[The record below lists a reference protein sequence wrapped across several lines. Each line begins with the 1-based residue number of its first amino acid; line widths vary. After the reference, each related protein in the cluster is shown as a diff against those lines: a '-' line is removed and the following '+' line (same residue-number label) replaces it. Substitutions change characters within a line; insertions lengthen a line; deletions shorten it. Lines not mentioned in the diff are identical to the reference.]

1 MSVRFKPIDPVR
13 LKAAV
18 LRASYFEFVKA
29 FWPVVVAET
38 PVWNWHIEYIAGEIQ
53 EVLERIF
60 VGKPKEHDLIDNQ
73 PPGTSKSL
81 VFSVFQLPWAWTR
94 MPSLRF
100 IGASYSHPL
109 AMQLSRLSR
118 DVVKSDLYRLLF
130 PEVQI
135 RQDQDTK
142 AYFANTAGGTRYAVG
157 ANGSV
162 TGLHAHVICI
172 PYEVPVTTDRGD
184 LPIGYVVENRL
195 PVKLLTFDH
204 AAGRTRWQ
212 QVQSYG
218 KAPGRPVCKIEFT
231 DGTGLEC
238 THDHPVWNETLGQYV
253 DAETLTPGTQVL
265 YVRRDA
271 AVLHLP
277 EARGP
282 EVVEPEEE
290 SGPAGVLRQ
299 ALLRPVDQCEQ
310 DGEEP
315 RPVRQPE
322 AEVRGVREDDRGRT
336 VPGEV
341 QPVLLD
347 EVSGGAAGRDA
358 FPVGR
363 AGQAG
368 VSRVRRGRSGGAVS
382 GGARTVLLQG
392 VCGPGT
398 LGSDDAGEEPAV
410 PGRVLDLSGQ
420 PLPAG
425 VHGQTQEPGQGPGEP
440 AVLHLPGGARGR
452 DGAGGPPRRLRQG
465 AQPDAEPGR
474 GLPGVSRGVTR
485 DGVAAPPVGR
495 KTVARVIPHIRLPAA
510 VYNFDVTGDH
520 NYFAAGVLVHNCI
533 DDPLNPNE
541 AASKTQLQQ
550 TNFWIG
556 KTLLSRKVDK
566 AVSVVELVMQR
577 LDEDDPTTLML
588 DKGGCRHLCFPAELH
603 AGYKVRPASAAR
615 YYAGGLFDATRL
627 PKKAL
632 DESRKELGDVG
643 YAGQYGQNPVPPGG
657 AMFDVTQLTLHDA
670 AQPLPRFVKEVRFWD
685 KAATTEK
692 EDSRAAFTTGVRLAR
707 TADGLTYVRDVRR
720 GRWNTAVRE
729 KVIRTQ
735 ARRDG
740 SPVDVGLEQ
749 EPGSGGKESAQKTKR
764 MLRGHRVHVVRPTGD
779 KVQRAVPFSVE
790 VNMGRVVLVP
800 GPWNKEYIREL
811 MHFPFGRFKDQV
823 DASAGANSLLDGGL
837 RKAGGIRSKK
847 KTEEIYDPAPPRKKI
862 EKDDD

>member
-1 MSVRFKPIDPVR
+1 
-13 LKAAV
+13 
-18 LRASYFEFVKA
+18 
-29 FWPVVVAET
+29 
-38 PVWNWHIEYIAGEIQ
+38 
-53 EVLERIF
+53 
-60 VGKPKEHDLIDNQ
+60 
-73 PPGTSKSL
+73 
-81 VFSVFQLPWAWTR
+81 
-94 MPSLRF
+94 
-100 IGASYSHPL
+100 
-109 AMQLSRLSR
+109 
-118 DVVKSDLYRLLF
+118 
-130 PEVQI
+130 
-135 RQDQDTK
+135 
-142 AYFANTAGGTRYAVG
+142 
-157 ANGSV
+157 
-162 TGLHAHVICI
+162 
-172 PYEVPVTTDRGD
+172 
-184 LPIGYVVENRL
+184 
-195 PVKLLTFDH
+195 
-204 AAGRTRWQ
+204 
-212 QVQSYG
+212 
-218 KAPGRPVCKIEFT
+218 
-231 DGTGLEC
+231 
-238 THDHPVWNETLGQYV
+238 
-253 DAETLTPGTQVL
+253 
-265 YVRRDA
+265 
-271 AVLHLP
+271 
-277 EARGP
+277 
-282 EVVEPEEE
+282 
-290 SGPAGVLRQ
+290 
-299 ALLRPVDQCEQ
+299 
-310 DGEEP
+310 
-315 RPVRQPE
+315 
-322 AEVRGVREDDRGRT
+322 
-336 VPGEV
+336 
-341 QPVLLD
+341 
-347 EVSGGAAGRDA
+347 
-358 FPVGR
+358 
-363 AGQAG
+363 
-368 VSRVRRGRSGGAVS
+368 
-382 GGARTVLLQG
+382 
-392 VCGPGT
+392 
-398 LGSDDAGEEPAV
+398 
-410 PGRVLDLSGQ
+410 
-420 PLPAG
+420 
-425 VHGQTQEPGQGPGEP
+425 
-440 AVLHLPGGARGR
+440 
-452 DGAGGPPRRLRQG
+452 
-465 AQPDAEPGR
+465 
-474 GLPGVSRGVTR
+474 
-485 DGVAAPPVGR
+485 
-495 KTVARVIPHIRLPAA
+495 

-603 AGYKVRPASAAR
+603 AGYKVKPASAAR

-643 YAGQYGQNPVPPGG
+643 YCTPGYSPVLMADWTEKSIEDVKVGDRVVGFVSEPAPKRGKSASRVVKARVVAVQSRHAEVVRMVMASGREVYCTPDHNWWNRFSPGEVAAGRKKMYSPAKIGKRMWSVYQPLDDPTPEQQRDYDWLGGIIDGEGACKHAGSGINIYQSHTANPEVCQKIGETLRRLDLDYSRYKIDTYHASRPGGRQSTVYHLAGDRTTKMRLLKNCKLVKRFQIVRHMWDRPFKVADRKDHVKEIHKVGKMKVHALTTTTGNYVVWGFASSNSGQYGQNPVPPGG

-749 EPGSGGKESAQKTKR
+749 EPGSGGKESALKTKR

-847 KTEEIYDPAPPRKKI
+847 KTEEIYDPAPPRKKMVMQ
-862 EKDDD
+862 DD